1 MKGLP
6 QTLRHTYRTMFSR
19 PVLFIWAASWLVAA
33 VAGPFGTYET
43 MPSLPRTIYWIAI
56 SSTSILIVYLGFGI
70 TIWLA
75 GEENHPRQAWV
86 GALVSSAL
94 VGPVVWAVT
103 YLAEMLGTG
112 VNPGFWTMLSTPL
125 LSARQWRCCACFCRR
140 FWGGGMCP
148 SSPS

>member
-56 SSTSILIVYLGFGI
+56 SSASILFGYLGFGI

-103 YLAEMLGTG
+103 
-112 VNPGFWTMLSTPL
+112 
-125 LSARQWRCCACFCRR
+125 
-140 FWGGGMCP
+140 
-148 SSPS
+148 